1 MASATGIPERRY
13 SDVESDGAEQRETE
27 PLLGR
32 PGDAS
37 QEEGVPMFKNL
48 VLGTGILA
56 QLGIVLLVI
65 LIWASVLTKPL
76 ILFSGHPLAQSL
88 AVLTLAQSILTLQ
101 PTHTAEQKR
110 IGQRIHASL
119 NLIAFLLLV
128 TGVGIIEYNKIANN
142 GAHFHSLH
150 GYLGVISSIVLL
162 LQYLVGFTM
171 WATPAL
177 YGGEHNAKSIW
188 KYHRYSGYFVLV
200 LLLVTVVSAVDTD
213 YNKNV
218 LKLKLWATLLLSLLV
233 LVGII
238 PRIQKQKL
246 GFKAPSLI

>member
-13 SDVESDGAEQRETE
+13 DDVESEGIEQRETE

-32 PGDAS
+32 PGDAV
-37 QEEGVPMFKNL
+37 QEEGVPMFSNL

-56 QLGIVLLVI
+56 QLGIVLLVA

-88 AVLTLAQSILTLQ
+88 AILTLAQSILTLQ

-110 IGQRIHASL
+110 IGQRLHASL
-119 NLIAFLLLV
+119 NLVAFLLLV
-128 TGVGIIEYNKIANN
+128 AGVTIIEYNKFASH
-142 GAHFHSLH
+142 GPHFHSLH
-150 GYLGVISSIVLL
+150 GYLGVAASVLL
-162 LQYLVGFTM
+162 LVQYLVGFTM

-188 KYHRYSGYFVLV
+188 KYHRYSGYLV
-200 LLLVTVVSAVDTD
+200 FLLLLATVVSAVDTD

-218 LKLKLWATLLLSLLV
+218 LKLKLWATALLAV
-233 LVGII
+233 LVVLGIF

-246 GFKAPSLI
+246 GFKATSLT